1 MYLYL
6 SHSNRNLVWNINCT
20 RLPVSELITSRN
32 LSLFWN
38 CALSTSHCSA
48 IPAPTVNWYF
58 SMQAEW
64 KLTWMS
70 NMRQCKETF
79 HPNVRANN
87 AFSHTLYLL
96 ATCPQCIWLF
106 FFAKQKGTSK
116 WNMEACK
123 QRGGNDITL
132 KRDPMAIQSL
142 VQDKRKSPTK
152 VRTSRDSCGHS
163 KTTTLWRLWSSLL
176 WDHHQHHRV
185 EDNDED
191 EEEKKSSTIMSNGMK
206 PNCLIAFE
214 RLSLVSLSDIQ
225 HTHPRQLNWRWA
237 QNFPNYCDWGMCNSS
252 GASHIV
258 QTHNVQTQK
267 RNIKAKH
274 E

>member
-1 MYLYL
+1 M
-6 SHSNRNLVWNINCT
+6 
-20 RLPVSELITSRN
+20 
-32 LSLFWN
+32 
-38 CALSTSHCSA
+38 
-48 IPAPTVNWYF
+48 
-58 SMQAEW
+58 
-64 KLTWMS
+64 
-70 NMRQCKETF
+70 
-79 HPNVRANN
+79 
-87 AFSHTLYLL
+87 
-96 ATCPQCIWLF
+96 F

-142 VQDKRKSPTK
+142 VQDRRKSPTK

-185 EDNDED
+185 EDDDDE

-225 HTHPRQLNWRWA
+225 HTHPRQLNWRRA
-237 QNFPNYCDWGMCNSS
+237 QNFPIIVTEGCIIPVVHRTSS
-252 GASHIV
+252 RH
-258 QTHNVQTQK
+258 K
-267 RNIKAKH
+267 RGIWMQNMNNDMKINIGLQNLFMQAPH
-274 E
+274 Y